1 MIPMPLGPDV
11 IVVGAGPVGLT
22 AALSLAEAGIPVTV
36 LEKRPGLSAASLAS
50 TLHPPT
56 LEILDDLGVLA
67 PVMHLGQRADTIQY
81 RDPLGVFAEFHMGDL
96 AGESRF
102 PFRLHLE
109 QSHITPVM
117 LDRLHILP
125 NAAVRFGCAV
135 VGVAQDASGVAV
147 MLDGGE
153 VVRAGTLLAGDGAR
167 STVRQALGIGFDGID
182 YPDRILR
189 VMTTDDLDRILPGI
203 APVTYLFNGARS
215 VSFLRMRECWRIILR
230 VPGEI
235 PEAVALDEAWIADRF
250 AAVLPGVP
258 LPRVLGKDTYGAS
271 RRVAPRFREGR
282 AVLMGDAAHVTST
295 RGGMNMNCGIHDAA
309 ALAAAIAD
317 GGDVRAAAEARH
329 DIAVR
334 CLLPRTDRT
343 VSGGAE
349 WTAHL
354 RETARDPRAAA
365 AYLHGAA
372 MLDMLDR
379 RRVDA

>member
-1 MIPMPLGPDV
+1 MPFTPEV
-11 IVVGAGPVGLT
+11 IVAGAGPVGLT

-36 LEKRPGLSAASLAS
+36 LEKRAGLSAASLAS

-67 PVMHLGQRADTIQY
+67 PVMHLGQRAEAIQY
-81 RDPLGVFAEFHMGDL
+81 RDPDGVFAAFDMRDL
-96 AGESRF
+96 VGESRF

-117 LDRLHILP
+117 LDRLRASPH
-125 NAAVRFGCAV
+125 ARVRFGCAV
-135 VGVAQDASGVAV
+135 VGVAQDAAGVSV
-147 MLDGGE
+147 TLRDGE
-153 VVRAGTLLAGDGAR
+153 VVRAGTLLAADGAR
-167 STVRQALGIGFDGID
+167 SVVRGELGIGFEGID

-189 VMTTDDLDRILPGI
+189 VVTTDDLDRILPGI
-203 APVTYLFNGARS
+203 APVTYAFNGARS
-215 VSFLRMRECWRIILR
+215 VSFLRMRACWRIILR
-230 VPGEI
+230 VPGEV
-235 PEAVALDEAWIADRF
+235 PEAVALDEAWIGERF
-250 AAVLPGVP
+250 AAVVPGCSLPVVAGT
-258 LPRVLGKDTYGAS
+258 DTYGAS
-271 RRVAPRFREGR
+271 RRVASRFQEGR
-282 AVLMGDAAHVTST
+282 VVLMGDAAHVTST

-309 ALAAAIAD
+309 ALAAAIAG
-317 GGDVRAAAEARH
+317 GGDVPAAAARRR

-343 VSGGAE
+343 VSGGAD

-354 RETARDPRAAA
+354 RETARDPEATR

-379 RRVDA
+379 APAHA